1 MCTLSSILQS
11 DSCLNA
17 AGGIKSF
24 YLLPFADLDSIT
36 NGVGANEVSAISLTV
51 TGTPVIYKF
60 EPDEEEATYTQTSER
75 LSSRSVSVSQTIT
88 GNFISVSSAEVLNID
103 NLNNCCKGFLA
114 FVVCNQEDANGN
126 PLIFMSGIRLQGVA
140 GGFRQTQKAL
150 RTDAVEVNMQT
161 LGTDSRV
168 TLNLMCVD
176 PSFAPVFTGSEADLD
191 ALM

>member
-36 NGVGANEVSAISLTV
+36 NGVGANEVSAISLV
-51 TGTPVIYKF
+51 ATGTPVIYKF

-114 FVVCNQEDANGN
+114 FVVCNQEDASGN

-140 GGFRQTQKAL
+140 L
-150 RTDAVEVNMQT
+150 
-161 LGTDSRV
+161 SI
-168 TLNLMCVD
+168 
-176 PSFAPVFTGSEADLD
+176 
-191 ALM
+191 

>member
-36 NGVGANEVSAISLTV
+36 NGVGANEVSAISLV
-51 TGTPVIYKF
+51 ATGTPVIYKF

-114 FVVCNQEDANGN
+114 FVVCNQEDASGN